1 MKEELLVNLI
11 NISLPYI
18 KKDDLSDYR
27 WKLEI
32 ELSKWDI
39 KEKCTE
45 LAIRTEGKN
54 EAILKKFIAS
64 KLAAG
69 RTKRTLEY
77 YKNTLVFF
85 FNKMG
90 KDFDEI
96 TADDIRWYLAVRVNR
111 DNVTKTTANNERR
124 NISAFYAWLQTEEI
138 VLKNP
143 MLKVDQMKV
152 NKAQKKAFSDMDIEL
167 IRNACITNK
176 EKALVELL
184 ISTWCR
190 VSEVAQIQL
199 TDIEGDEILVHGKG
213 EKDRTVY
220 LNAKAKVALTRYL
233 AERKDTNPFLFA
245 RARYAGD
252 VAKMTKGKT
261 RSKSAEWYMQEELV
275 DPTGRIEASTI
286 EGIIRKIGKR
296 AGVDNTHPHR
306 FRRTGATFA
315 LRNGMPLVTVSKLLG
330 HANIGV
336 TQLYLDITD
345 NELEEAH
352 KKFVR

>member
-1 MKEELLVNLI
+1 MKEDLLVNLI

-167 IRNACITNK
+167 IRNACHTNK

-245 RARYAGD
+245 RAKYAGD
-252 VAKMTKGKT
+252 FAKMTKGKS
-261 RSKSAEWYMQEELV
+261 RSTSAEWYKQEDLV
-275 DPTGRIEASTI
+275 DPVGRIDAGTI
-286 EGIIRKIGKR
+286 EGIIRNIGKR
-296 AGVDNTHPHR
+296 AGVENTHPHR

>member
-18 KKDDLSDYR
+18 KKDDLADYR

-167 IRNACITNK
+167 IRNACHTNK

-233 AERKDTNPFLFA
+233 AERNDTNPFLFA
-245 RARYAGD
+245 RAKYAGD
-252 VAKMTKGKT
+252 VAKMTKGKS
-261 RSKSAEWYMQEELV
+261 RSASAEWYKQEDLV
-275 DPTGRIEASTI
+275 DPVGRIDAGTI
-286 EGIIRKIGKR
+286 EGIVRNIGKR
-296 AGVDNTHPHR
+296 AGVENTHPHR

>member
-1 MKEELLVNLI
+1 MREELKVNLLNMLI
-11 NISLPYI
+11 PYI
-18 KKDDLSDYR
+18 GKDNLSDVK

-32 ELSKWDI
+32 ELSKYEI
-39 KEKCTE
+39 SERCTE
-45 LAIRTEGKN
+45 LAVVTEGKN

-77 YKNTLVFF
+77 YRNTLLMFF
-85 FNKMG
+85 EKMG

-96 TADDIRWYLAVRVNR
+96 TADDIRWYLAVRVNK
-111 DNVTKTTANNERR
+111 DKVSKTTANNERR
-124 NISAFYAWLQTEEI
+124 NISAFYKWLQVEEI

-152 NKAQKKAFSDMDIEL
+152 NKVQKKAFSDMDIEL
-167 IRNACITNK
+167 IRNACRTNK
-176 EKALVELL
+176 ERALIELL

-190 VSEVAQIQL
+190 VSEAAQIQL
-199 TDIEGDEILVHGKG
+199 TDMEGDEILVHGKG

-220 LNAKAKVALTRYL
+220 LNAKAKVALQRYL
-233 AERKDTNPFLFA
+233 AERKDTNPYLFA
-245 RARYAGD
+245 RAKYAGN
-252 VAKMTKGKT
+252 VMKMAKGKKRT
-261 RSKSAEWYMQEELV
+261 KEAEWYMHEELV
-275 DPTGRIEASTI
+275 DATGHIEASTI
-286 EGIIRKIGKR
+286 EQIVRKIGKR
-296 AGVDNTHPHR
+296 ANVENTHPHR

-315 LRNGMPLVTVSKLLG
+315 LRNGMELVTVSKLLG

-336 TQLYLDITD
+336 TQIYLDISD

-352 KKFVR
+352 KKYVR

>member
-1 MKEELLVNLI
+1 MREELKVNLLNMLI
-11 NISLPYI
+11 PYI
-18 KKDDLSDYR
+18 GKDNLSDVK

-32 ELSKWDI
+32 ELSKYEI
-39 KEKCTE
+39 SERCTE
-45 LAIRTEGKN
+45 LAVVTEGKN

-77 YKNTLVFF
+77 YRNTLLMFF
-85 FNKMG
+85 EKMG

-96 TADDIRWYLAVRVNR
+96 TADDIRWYLAIRVNK
-111 DNVTKTTANNERR
+111 DKVSKTTANNERR
-124 NISAFYAWLQTEEI
+124 NISAFYKWLQVEEV

-152 NKAQKKAFSDMDIEL
+152 NKVQKKAFSDMDIEL
-167 IRNACITNK
+167 IRNACRTNK
-176 EKALVELL
+176 ERALVELL

-220 LNAKAKVALTRYL
+220 LNAKAKVALQRYL
-233 AERKDTNPFLFA
+233 EERKDSNPYLFA
-245 RARYAGD
+245 RAKYAGN
-252 VAKMTKGKT
+252 VMKMAKGKKRT
-261 RSKSAEWYMQEELV
+261 KESEWYMCEELV
-275 DPTGRIEASTI
+275 DATGRIEASTI
-286 EGIIRKIGKR
+286 ESIVRKIGKR
-296 AGVDNTHPHR
+296 AGVENTHPHR

-315 LRNGMPLVTVSKLLG
+315 LRNGMELVTVSKLLG

-336 TQLYLDITD
+336 TQIYLDISD

-352 KKFVR
+352 KKYVR

>member
-1 MKEELLVNLI
+1 MREELKVNLLNMLI
-11 NISLPYI
+11 PYI
-18 KKDDLSDYR
+18 GKDNLSDVK

-32 ELSKWDI
+32 ELSKYEI
-39 KEKCTE
+39 SERCTE
-45 LAIRTEGKN
+45 LAVVTEGKN
-54 EAILKKFIAS
+54 QAILKKFIAS

-124 NISAFYAWLQTEEI
+124 NISAFYKWLQVEEV

-152 NKAQKKAFSDMDIEL
+152 NKVQKKAFSDMDIEL
-167 IRNACITNK
+167 IRDACRTNK
-176 EKALVELL
+176 ERALVELL

-220 LNAKAKVALTRYL
+220 LNAKAKVALQRYL
-233 AERKDTNPFLFA
+233 EERKDSNPYLFA
-245 RARYAGD
+245 KAKYAGD
-252 VAKMTKGKT
+252 VAKMTKGVK
-261 RSKSAEWYMQEELV
+261 KADSAEWYTNEELV
-275 DPTGRIEASTI
+275 DPTGRIDAGTI
-286 EGIIRKIGKR
+286 EGIIRNIGKR
-296 AGVDNTHPHR
+296 AGVENTHPHR